1 MKALAKTLLASALM
15 LGATLSHASAEGTI
29 RISEQFGTLYIPF
42 HVLREQKLI
51 EKHGKE
57 LGVDIEVEWRKLS
70 GGNAVNDALLSGSI
84 DIASAGIGPFLTVW
98 DRTKGSVKI
107 IGAFGAQPSYLLT
120 NNPNIKSLKDFG
132 PNDRIAT
139 PAAIVSVQGRTL
151 QIASEKEFGE
161 GVHNKLDAN
170 QISLPHP
177 DATNALLSGSTE
189 ITAHLSNQPYQDQ
202 ALKDPKIHK
211 VLSSYDA
218 LGGPITPTLAYST
231 IKFRDENPKTYQAFL
246 RAFREA
252 TEWAG
257 THRKEAAEIYVRA
270 EKSKLTPEFVQEVIE
285 NPEVKFTTVPLNT
298 QKFADFMVKTGAI
311 KTKPGSWKDYTF
323 EDLHDQPGS

>member
-1 MKALAKTLLASALM
+1 MKTLARSLLASALM
-15 LGATLSHASAEGTI
+15 LGAALSPAAAEGTL

-42 HVLREQKLI
+42 HVLKERKLI
-51 EKHGKE
+51 EKYAKE
-57 LGVDIEVEWRKLS
+57 EGIEVDVEWRKLS
-70 GGNAVNDALLSGSI
+70 GGSAVNDALLSGSI

-120 NNPNIKSLKDFG
+120 NNPAIKSLKDFG

-161 GVHNKLDAN
+161 GGHNKLDAN
-170 QISLPHP
+170 QVSLPHP
-177 DATNALLSGSTE
+177 DATAALLSGSTE
-189 ITAHLSNQPYQDQ
+189 ITAHLSNQPYQEQ
-202 ALKDPKIHK
+202 ALKNPKVHK
-211 VLSSYDA
+211 ILSSYEA

-231 IKFRDENPKTYQAFL
+231 IKFREENPKTY
-246 RAFREA
+246 RAFFRAFQEA

-257 THRKEAAEIYVRA
+257 ANRKEAAEIYVRA
-270 EKSKLTPEFVQEVIE
+270 EKSKLEPGFVQEVIE
-285 NPEVKFTTVPLNT
+285 NPDVRFTLVPLNT
-298 QKFADFMVKTGAI
+298 HKFADFMFKTGAI

-323 EDLHDQPGS
+323 ADLHEQAGS

>member
-1 MKALAKTLLASALM
+1 MNAFARSLLASAFVV
-15 LGATLSHASAEGTI
+15 AASLSPAAAEGVL

-42 HVLREQKLI
+42 HVLKEKKLLEKYAKEEGI
-51 EKHGKE
+51 E
-57 LGVDIEVEWRKLS
+57 INVEWRKLS

-161 GVHNKLDAN
+161 GGHTKLDGN
-170 QISLPHP
+170 QVSLPHP
-177 DATNALLSGSTE
+177 DATAALLAGSTE
-189 ITAHLSNQPYQDQ
+189 ITGHLSNQPYQEQ
-202 ALKDPKIHK
+202 ALKNPKVHK
-211 VLSSYDA
+211 ILSSYDA

-231 IKFRDENPKTYQAFL
+231 IKFRDENPKTY
-246 RAFREA
+246 RAFFRAFQEA

-257 THRKEAAEIYVRA
+257 ANRKEAAEIYVRA
-270 EKSKLTPEFVQEVIE
+270 EKSKLEPAFVQEVIE
-285 NPEVKFTTVPLNT
+285 NPEVRYTLVPLNT
-298 QKFADFMVKTGAI
+298 GKFADFMFKTGAI

-323 EDLHDQPGS
+323 EELHEQAGS